1 VELRRENPAA
11 IGSINAVEARFH
23 EYAFKKPSWDPK
35 KLIPKDRETADH
47 SFPYMIAVALLEG
60 DCSERQFRDEL
71 LFSPLVKDLM
81 GRIRLAT
88 DPELT
93 ALWPTSSGVAI
104 RLEPLSGETLERVC
118 WYPPGHPR
126 NPESDSMLETK
137 FRRLAES
144 VLSDDE

>member
-1 VELRRENPAA
+1 
-11 IGSINAVEARFH
+11 
-23 EYAFKKPSWDPK
+23 
-35 KLIPKDRETADH
+35 
-47 SFPYMIAVALLEG
+47 
-60 DCSERQFRDEL
+60 
-71 LFSPLVKDLM
+71 VKDLM

-93 ALWPTSSGVAI
+93 ALWPTSSGAAI
-104 RLEPLSGETLERVC
+104 RLELLSGETLERVC

-144 VLSDDE
+144 VLSDDEASAVIDAVWRLDAIESIGSFTNLLVGSRHTP